1 MNYQKTYEK
10 QMQQILKIKN
20 TCKDLLQLST
30 ELQKIRES
38 ARNWYVD
45 AKVYNEE
52 YFDRMIHEY
61 KTELKSLIKFIS

>member
-10 QMQQILKIKN
+10 QMGQILKIKN

-38 ARNWYVD
+38 ARNWYID
-45 AKVYNEE
+45 TKVYNEA

>member
-10 QMQQILKIKN
+10 QMEQILKIKN

-38 ARNWYVD
+38 ARNWYID
-45 AKVYNEE
+45 TNAYNEE